1 MAYRSPAR
9 WLAPLALLGSV
20 AAIMVVISSS
30 NGSGEQ
36 PPASPGITGSTSTT
50 DETGTDTTTTTTTPA
65 KSAGRRFYV
74 VKEGDVL
81 SVIADTTGVP
91 LDVIE
96 ELNSDVDAQSLR
108 AGQRIKL
115 RP

>member
-20 AAIMVVISSS
+20 AAIMIVISSS
-30 NGSGEQ
+30 SSGSDEPQ
-36 PPASPGITGSTSTT
+36 ATAPGIAGSTTT
-50 DETGTDTTTTTTTPA
+50 SDTATTDTTETTPN
-65 KSAGRRFYV
+65 SGGRRSYTV
-74 VKEGDVL
+74 EEGDTL
-81 SVIADTTGVP
+81 SAIADKTGVP

-96 ELNSDVDAQSLR
+96 ELNPKIDAQTLR